1 MENNEIA
8 ERIDQLR
15 QFYLTDKTK
24 NINWRKEALRNLYD
38 NIHKHEQDIMDALAE
53 DLSKSNFESYATE
66 ISIVYHEIKLYIKKI
81 KNWSKAECKHT
92 PLTLFPSHSKVVKE
106 PYGVVLVIAP
116 WNYPFQLLFN
126 PLVAAIAAGNCVA
139 LKTSPNAPATAKVMD
154 TIINEVFSQ
163 DYVSIFHGNREVN
176 QMLLAE
182 KFDYIFFTGSP
193 KLGRIVMEAAA
204 KNLTPLTLEL
214 GGKSPCI
221 IDKDANLKLAA
232 RRIMWGKTLN
242 SGQTCIAPDYLI
254 IHRDIRD
261 EFLLEAK
268 NAIREMYGEDPQQS
282 PDYPRII
289 SSVAMLRLTTYLQ
302 EGAIVLGGK
311 YDEDDQYIE
320 PTIMENVPL
329 TSPLMEEEIFGP
341 IFPMMEFVHI
351 EDVITQLKDKEKP
364 LALYYFT
371 ENKRNIQK
379 MLRETSSGGV
389 CINDTIIHCA
399 NERLPFGGIGNS
411 GLGHYHGRFGF
422 DTFTHLKAVVTSS
435 SKIDIKLKY
444 PPYDG
449 KLENY
454 KSLI

>member
-1 MENNEIA
+1 MDNIELA
-8 ERIDQLR
+8 DQIDQLR
-15 QFYLTDKTK
+15 QFYLTGRTK
-24 NINWRKEALRNLYD
+24 DINRRKEALRNLYD
-38 NIHKHEQDIMDALAE
+38 NIQKHEQDIMDALAE

-66 ISIVYHEIKLYIKKI
+66 ISIVYHEIKLYIKKL
-81 KNWSKAECKHT
+81 KRWSKPVHKCT
-92 PLTLFPSHSKVVKE
+92 PLTLFPSKSKIVKE

-126 PLVAAIAAGNCVA
+126 PLVAAIAAGNCVV
-139 LKTSPNAPATAKVMD
+139 LKTSPNAPATAKIMD
-154 TIINEVFSQ
+154 TIVNEVFPSNF
-163 DYVSIFHGNREVN
+163 VSIFHGNREVN

-193 KLGRIVMEAAA
+193 KLGRVVMEAAA
-204 KNLTPLTLEL
+204 KNLTPVTLEL

-221 IDKDANLKLAA
+221 IDKDANIKIAA

-242 SGQTCIAPDYLI
+242 SGQTCIAPDYLV
-254 IHRDIRD
+254 IHRDVKN
-261 EFLLEAK
+261 EFLLEAR
-268 NAIREMYGEDPQQS
+268 NAIREMYGEDPRQS

-289 SSVAMLRLTTYLQ
+289 SSVAMLRLKTYLQ
-302 EGAIVLGGK
+302 EGSIVLGGK

-320 PTIMENVPL
+320 PTILGNVPS
-329 TSPLMEEEIFGP
+329 TSPLMEDEIFGP
-341 IFPMMEFVHI
+341 IFPLMEFSNI
-351 EDVITQLKDKEKP
+351 EEVITMLKEREKP

-371 ENKRNIQK
+371 KDKRNIQK

-389 CINDTIIHCA
+389 CINDTIVHVA
-399 NERLPFGGIGNS
+399 NENLPFGGVGNS
-411 GLGHYHGRFGF
+411 GLGHYHGRYGF

-435 SKIDIKLKY
+435 SKMDIKLKY

-449 KLENY
+449 KLDNY

>member
-8 ERIDQLR
+8 DRIDQLR
-15 QFYLTDKTK
+15 QFYLTDRTK
-24 NINWRKEALRNLYD
+24 DIEWRKDALRKLYD
-38 NIHKHEQDIMDALAE
+38 NIKKHEQEIMDALAE
-53 DLSKSNFESYATE
+53 DLSKSSFESYATE

-81 KNWSKAECKHT
+81 KKWSKAECKRT

-126 PLVAAIAAGNCVA
+126 PLIAAIAAGNCVA

-154 TIINEVFSQ
+154 TIINEVFPQ
-163 DYVSIFHGNREVN
+163 DYVSIFHGNRDVN
-176 QMLLAE
+176 QLLLAE
-182 KFDYIFFTGSP
+182 RFDYIFFTGSP
-193 KLGRIVMEAAA
+193 KLGRVVMEAAA
-204 KNLTPLTLEL
+204 KNLTPVTLEL

-221 IDKDANLKLAA
+221 VDKDANIKLAA

-254 IHRDIRD
+254 VHRDIKD

-289 SSVAMLRLTTYLQ
+289 SSVAMLRLKTYLQ
-302 EGAIVLGGK
+302 EGSIIMGGK

-320 PTIMENVPL
+320 PTIMENVPF

-351 EDVITQLKDKEKP
+351 EDVIAQLKEREKP

-371 ENKRNIQK
+371 KNKRNIHK
-379 MLRETSSGGV
+379 MLNETSSGGV

-411 GLGHYHGRFGF
+411 GLGHYHGRYGF

-444 PPYDG
+444 PPYEN
-449 KLENY
+449 KLDNY
-454 KSLI
+454 KNLI